1 MRRLSPAVALV
12 ALTGA
17 VSPFIAEAQSAK
29 DVLNGMVTEYEK
41 RMASVANYTVVQ
53 DAMGTPMTMYFEKE
67 TVDGRAVFRL
77 RHSSV
82 AGMTSSREGED
93 REDFDMYAEL
103 PKLAERATYKGR
115 ETVDG
120 QAVHVI
126 VIDDLQGI
134 TFGRGMS
141 PRNADFEPRRA
152 TLYVDT
158 RQSVPRRMILEGQM
172 RNEGKMADVTT
183 TVDMLDYREVEG
195 MLHPFRSQVR
205 IDGLGQAADPEQ
217 RKQYEEMKKQLADM
231 PESQR
236 QMVEQMMKGRLE
248 QMEKMMAGDGGMNV
262 ELLVRELRV
271 NKGAPN
277 R

>member
-1 MRRLSPAVALV
+1 MRLLSPAVALV

-17 VSPFIAEAQSAK
+17 VTPFIAEAQSAK
-29 DVLNGMVTEYEK
+29 DVLNGMVAEYEK
-41 RMASVANYTVVQ
+41 RMANVANYTVVQ

-134 TFGRGMS
+134 KFGRGMS

-172 RNEGKMADVTT
+172 RNEGKTADVTT

-217 RKQYEEMKKQLADM
+217 RKQYEEMKKQLAEM